1 MTRLTLSLPMAQKF
15 RAGLKT
21 QTRRVSPPKFK
32 VGDVVAIAEPCV
44 IYIEDRFEQVSV
56 RCCYAADEANGST
69 ANYDPEE
76 IARCAKMPTVINRT
90 LRSARFM
97 PGWAERSRI
106 RITEI
111 REERL
116 GDITE
121 ADAVREGFADR
132 AAFLAYFASIDDRV
146 PVDRLRT
153 LADLTLPVWAI
164 SFEVV
169 T

>member
-1 MTRLTLSLPMAQKF
+1 MTRLTLSLPMAKAF
-15 RAGLKT
+15 HAGLKA
-21 QTRRVSPPKFK
+21 QTRRVSPPRFK
-32 VGDVVAIAEPCV
+32 VGDVVAIAEPCT
-44 IYIEDRFEQVSV
+44 VSADHHPDLGDFL
-56 RCCYAADEANGST
+56 RCTYAADGAIKIN
-69 ANYDPEE
+69 ADDPAE

-90 LRSARFM
+90 PRSARFM

-106 RITEI
+106 KITEI

-121 ADAVREGFADR
+121 AEAVREGFADR
-132 AAFLAYFASIDDRV
+132 AAFLAYFGTLHKG
-146 PVDRLRT
+146 PVD
-153 LADLTLPVWAI
+153 LTRPVWAI

>member
-1 MTRLTLSLPMAQKF
+1 MKRLTFSLPMVRAF
-15 RAGLKT
+15 RARLKT
-21 QTRRVSPPKFK
+21 QTRRVTRPRFE
-32 VGDVVAIAEPCV
+32 VGETVAIAEPCIV
-44 IYIEDRFEQVSV
+44 RHFDDMLFGESI
-56 RCCYAADEANGST
+56 RCCYAADDDYTDNR
-69 ANYDPEE
+69 DPEQ
-76 IARCAKMPTVINRT
+76 IARCSTMPTVINRT
-90 LRSARFM
+90 PRSARFM
-97 PGWAERSRI
+97 PGWAERSRV

-121 ADAVREGFADR
+121 ADAVREGFANV
-132 AAFLAYFASIDDRV
+132 AEFMAYFASIDDRV

-153 LADLTLPVWAI
+153 LADLNLPVWVV

>member
-1 MTRLTLSLPMAQKF
+1 MESCHDPPHPVPPDGAEVTIEPSA
-15 RAGLKT
+15 
-21 QTRRVSPPKFK
+21 RVGPHL
-32 VGDVVAIAEPCV
+32 
-44 IYIEDRFEQVSV
+44 
-56 RCCYAADEANGST
+56 CCWYAADTDWSK
-69 ANYDPEE
+69 YFDPAE

-90 LRSARFM
+90 PRSARFM

-106 RITEI
+106 KITEI

-153 LADLTLPVWAI
+153 LADLTLPVWVV

>member
-1 MTRLTLSLPMAQKF
+1 MKRLPFSLPMVRAF

-21 QTRRVSPPKFK
+21 QTRRVSPPRFE
-32 VGDVVAIAEPCV
+32 VGEIVAIAEPCTVSLNASRDGV
-44 IYIEDRFEQVSV
+44 ICD
-56 RCCYAADEANGST
+56 YATGDMRIST
-69 ANYDPEE
+69 DPAE
-76 IARCAKMPTVINRT
+76 IARCSTMPTVINRT
-90 LRSARFM
+90 PRSARFM

-106 RITEI
+106 KITEI

-121 ADAVREGFADR
+121 ADAVREGFANV
-132 AAFLAYFASIDDRV
+132 AEFMAYFS
-146 PVDRLRT
+146 T
-153 LADLTLPVWAI
+153 LHPSPLDFALPVWVV